1 MAERIVVLDAISES
15 VAQKLRALLPE
26 GFELDH
32 GTAQGDDHLAEIIA
46 EADYAI
52 TGQVGVSRDVLQAA
66 QRLKLVHKWGVGV
79 DNIDVAAAREFGIKI
94 ARTTGSYAVAVAEFT
109 IGLIVCALRHLAHG
123 HHRMQQREWRNWGG
137 SEPYTLHNGC
147 ASASRFRLR
156 DSLFQTQSPCA
167 NRRARTRR
175 WLRHHERAAST
186 LRCRLAAL
194 PAHPRDRR
202 GDRSRSITSHE
213 AHRGINQRRQG
224 RRRC

>member
-79 DNIDVAAAREFGIKI
+79 DNIDVAAARECGSKI
-94 ARTTGSYAVAVAEFT
+94 ARTTGSNEVPRQPSGGAVPAMSAMVAVTSVSSVKRSDWTPA
-109 IGLIVCALRHLAHG
+109 
-123 HHRMQQREWRNWGG
+123 MDPGG
-137 SEPYTLHNGC
+137 
-147 ASASRFRLR
+147 A
-156 DSLFQTQSPCA
+156 
-167 NRRARTRR
+167 
-175 WLRHHERAAST
+175 
-186 LRCRLAAL
+186 
-194 PAHPRDRR
+194 
-202 GDRSRSITSHE
+202 TSK
-213 AHRGINQRRQG
+213 GTCTDG
-224 RRRC
+224 